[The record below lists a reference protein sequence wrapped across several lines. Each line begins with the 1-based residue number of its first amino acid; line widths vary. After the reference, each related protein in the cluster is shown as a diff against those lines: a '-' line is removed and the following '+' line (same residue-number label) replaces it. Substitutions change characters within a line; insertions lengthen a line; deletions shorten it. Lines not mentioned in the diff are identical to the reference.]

1 MKYFGG
7 LEQVRGK
14 IKAEKLLNLR
24 ATWSIESLGLGD
36 GLNIIKQEIRKG
48 QEDHPIS
55 DSNLEGE
62 WN

>member
-14 IKAEKLLNLR
+14 IKAEKLLNPR

-36 GLNIIKQEIRKG
+36 VLNIIKQEISKG
-48 QEDHPIS
+48 QDHPIS